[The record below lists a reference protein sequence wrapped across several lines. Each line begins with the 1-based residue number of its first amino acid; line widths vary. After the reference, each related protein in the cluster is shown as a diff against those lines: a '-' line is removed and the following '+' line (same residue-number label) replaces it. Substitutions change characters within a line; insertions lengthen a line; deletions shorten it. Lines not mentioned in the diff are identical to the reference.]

1 MASKKAVAATNVEN
15 IKLQFKVHLTPAEG
29 HDVKKS
35 RAKGMLPVFTG
46 AGNKLAK
53 VNVGGQA
60 FNLLLSK
67 TTTWE
72 P

>member
-1 MASKKAVAATNVEN
+1 MARKAASANVQN
-15 IKLQFKVHLTPAEG
+15 VKLQFKVHLTPAEG
-29 HDVKKS
+29 HNLKAS
-35 RAKGMLPVFTG
+35 INKGLMPVYSG

-53 VNVGGQA
+53 VDVGGQA

-67 TTTWE
+67 TSTWE

>member
-1 MASKKAVAATNVEN
+1 MARKAATATADVHNV
-15 IKLQFKVHLTPAEG
+15 KLQFKVHLTPAEG

-35 RAKGMLPVFTG
+35 MSQGMLPVYAG
-46 AGNKLAK
+46 AGKKLAK

-67 TTTWE
+67 TSTWE